1 MAKQQIPYEVICS
14 TYRART
20 CPRVQPGKII
30 ALRSQPVQSRNP
42 VSGSLVRVAEGDSYY
57 QLDHTHVFY
66 FGLDENDDAEE
77 FRMGMCG
84 SGVD

>member
-1 MAKQQIPYEVICS
+1 M
-14 TYRART
+14 

-42 VSGSLVRVAEGDSYY
+42 VSGSLVRVAEGGSYY

-66 FGLDENDDAEE
+66 FGLDENHDAEE
-77 FRMGMCG
+77 FRMGLCG
-84 SGVD
+84 SGVG